1 MFRLDDQTA
10 LVTGASQGIGA
21 AIARALAD
29 RGARVVLAARSVD
42 KLEALAEEIR
52 SAGGEA
58 RSLALD
64 ISDPAA
70 ATEALGTLGNDWAI
84 DVLVNNAGITRDS
97 LLMRMSL
104 EQWREVIDTNLTG
117 AFAVTKA
124 LTRGMMRK
132 RFGRIIFVSSVIGL
146 MGNPGQANYAAS
158 KAGLVG
164 FAKSVAR
171 ELGSRGITSNVIA
184 PGFVETAMTEAL
196 DEKVAKDLESQ
207 VVLRRLGQVEDIAA
221 AAVFLASRE
230 AGYITGEVLNVS
242 GGLYI

>member
-1 MFRLDDQTA
+1 MFRLEGQTA

-21 AIARALAD
+21 AIARGLASQ
-29 RGARVVLAARSVD
+29 GARVVLAARSVD

-52 SAGGEA
+52 AAGGEA
-58 RSLALD
+58 KPLALD

-70 ATEALGTLGNDWAI
+70 ATDALGTLGNDWVV
-84 DVLVNNAGITRDS
+84 DVLVNNAGITRDG

-104 EQWREVIDTNLTG
+104 DQWREVIDTNLTG

-158 KAGLVG
+158 KAGLIG

-207 VVLRRLGQVEDIAA
+207 VVLRRLGQVDDIAA